1 MTITCKKIQSLSSH
15 EEIKDE
21 QKTLDDKCQF
31 IEIKENESGEL
42 VEKCME
48 KKRNVLDLY
57 HIGKALSLARIERKW
72 EDEFAREY
80 SEEVRK

>member
-1 MTITCKKIQSLSSH
+1 MTIKCKKFHSLSSH

-21 QKTLDDKCQF
+21 QKTLDDKCQL

-42 VEKCME
+42 VEKCVA

-57 HIGKALSLARIERKW
+57 HIGKTLSLARIERKW
-72 EDEFAREY
+72 EADFAREY
-80 SEEVRK
+80 LEEVRK